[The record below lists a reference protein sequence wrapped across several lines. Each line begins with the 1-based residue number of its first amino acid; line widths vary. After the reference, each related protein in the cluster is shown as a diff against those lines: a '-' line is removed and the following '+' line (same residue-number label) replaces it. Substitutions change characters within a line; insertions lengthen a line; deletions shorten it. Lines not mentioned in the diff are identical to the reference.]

1 MKKIKSIQSWINGQ
15 SVQATQ
21 FELNGINVQLETSAN
36 FYYAL
41 YSDDNTKITEG
52 NLFMDDIDYQKWQS
66 DQYAW
71 DWAAEK
77 LNLEI
82 LPEVIEEN
90 EIIQENEVIL

>member
-1 MKKIKSIQSWINGQ
+1 MKKIKSIQLWYNGKLIEA
-15 SVQATQ
+15 VQFQ
-21 FELNGINVQLETSAN
+21 LNAINVNLENSAI

-41 YSDDNTKITEG
+41 FSEDNIKLNEG
-52 NLFMDDIDYQKWQS
+52 NLFMDGKDYQDWQN

-71 DWAAEK
+71 DWAATK

-90 EIIQENEVIL
+90 KVIEEK